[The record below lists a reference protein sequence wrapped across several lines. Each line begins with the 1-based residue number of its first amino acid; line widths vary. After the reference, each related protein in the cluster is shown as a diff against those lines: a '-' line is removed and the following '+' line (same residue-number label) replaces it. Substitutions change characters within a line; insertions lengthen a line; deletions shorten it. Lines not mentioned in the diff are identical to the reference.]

1 MGKIAV
7 NSKIIANWWDYYL
20 VSWGIKKNAALFLK
34 TKTDTMKIVLDQDIL
49 HYRKGLIKAIFR
61 LVKEDRLRY
70 SRKQDEM
77 VIYTIAKDK
86 NKRLKSDFMAIETV
100 EKLLNL
106 NLNFEPFDSTLFI
119 VDIADGV
126 KILIRK
132 NIVNDITVATETFIH
147 DEYATL
153 KPYFKNA
160 VVLDVGAYIG
170 DSSIKFIL
178 AGAKQVYA
186 YEPHHEL
193 YNLALKN
200 IELNNL
206 GVKIMLNNL
215 GVSNKQANIKIK
227 EDSYLGA
234 SGVFGSS
241 NYQKCKDVEVSL
253 LSLGSIIREKGD
265 IDVMKMDCE
274 GAEFK
279 AILSCPVEI
288 LRKIRVMLIEYHD
301 DPEPLISYLKKAG
314 FETTIEKQT
323 FMLNR
328 KIGLLFAKLKMAKK

>member
-7 NSKIIANWWDYYL
+7 DSKIIVNWWDYYL
-20 VSWGIKKNAALFLK
+20 VSWGIKKNAAVFLK
-34 TKTDTMKIVLDQDIL
+34 TKTDTMKVVLNRDIL
-49 HYRKGLIKAIFR
+49 YYRKGLIKAIFR

-70 SRKQDEM
+70 FRKQDEM

-106 NLNFEPFDSTLFI
+106 NLNFESFDSTLFI
-119 VDIADGV
+119 VDMTDAV

-132 NIVNDITVATETFIH
+132 NIVNDITVTAETCIR
-147 DEYATL
+147 DEYAIL
-153 KPYFKNA
+153 KTYLKNA
-160 VVLDVGAYIG
+160 VVLDIGAYIG

-178 AGAKQVYA
+178 DGAKQVYA
-186 YEPHHEL
+186 YEPHPEL

-200 IELNNL
+200 IELNSL

-215 GVSNKQANIKIK
+215 GVSDKQANIKIK
-227 EDSYLGA
+227 EDGYLGA
-234 SGVFGSS
+234 SSAFGLS
-241 NYQKCKDVEVSL
+241 NYQKCKDVEVRL
-253 LSLGSIIREKGD
+253 LSFDSIIREKGN

-279 AILSCPVEI
+279 AILSCPVET

-301 DPEPLISYLKKAG
+301 DPDPLISYLNKAG
-314 FETTIEKQT
+314 FETTIEKED
-323 FMLNR
+323 FIFNR
-328 KIGLLFAKLKMAKK
+328 KIGLLFAKLKMANK